1 MKLYFSPGTCS
12 LAPRIVAHEA
22 GIDLESEQVDIRE
35 KKTKSGADFWAIN
48 AKGYVPVLELDSGH
62 RMTEASIISQY
73 LADQKPG
80 AGLVAPAGS
89 PERYRAQEWLNFV
102 GAELHKT
109 FGPLFRPTTPEE
121 YKTLSREVIAKRLD
135 YVEKQ
140 LAGKKY
146 LMGDNFTVPDSY
158 LYTVLRWA
166 PRVGVNLSGFPNITA
181 YVDRMAARPKVQEAL
196 KAEGLA

>member
-48 AKGYVPVLELDSGH
+48 AKGYVPVLELDSSH
-62 RMTEASIISQY
+62 RMTEVSIISQY

-80 AGLVAPAGS
+80 AGLVAPAGT

-102 GAELHKT
+102 GSELHKT

-121 YKTLSREVIAKRLD
+121 FKTLSRELIAKRLD

-158 LYTVLRWA
+158 LYTVLRWS
-166 PRVGVNLSGFPNITA
+166 PRVGVDLSGFPNITA
-181 YVDRMAARPKVQEAL
+181 YVERMAARPKVQEAL

>member
-1 MKLYFSPGTCS
+1 M
-12 LAPRIVAHEA
+12 
-22 GIDLESEQVDIRE
+22 
-35 KKTKSGADFWAIN
+35 
-48 AKGYVPVLELDSGH
+48 
-62 RMTEASIISQY
+62 
-73 LADQKPG
+73 
-80 AGLVAPAGS
+80 
-89 PERYRAQEWLNFV
+89 
-102 GAELHKT
+102 HKT

-166 PRVGVNLSGFPNITA
+166 PRVGVDLSGFPNITA
-181 YVDRMAARPKVQEAL
+181 YVERMAARPKVQEAL

>member
-22 GIDLESEQVDIRE
+22 GIELESEQVDIRE

-48 AKGYVPVLELDSGH
+48 AKGYVPVLELDPGH

-166 PRVGVNLSGFPNITA
+166 PRVGVDLSGFPNITA
-181 YVDRMAARPKVQEAL
+181 YVERMAARPKVQEAL